1 MDKEPPDRIAAAKWN
16 QFSFFVE
23 RLFKTSFNEFE
34 LHARLEIKWGIKF
47 MLYL

>member
-23 RLFKTSFNEFE
+23 RFFKTSFNEFE
-34 LHARLEIKWGIKF
+34 LHARLEVKWGIKF
-47 MLYL
+47 MLCL

>member
-23 RLFKTSFNEFE
+23 RFFKTSFIEFE
-34 LHARLEIKWGIKF
+34 LHARLEVKWGIKF
-47 MLYL
+47 MLCL